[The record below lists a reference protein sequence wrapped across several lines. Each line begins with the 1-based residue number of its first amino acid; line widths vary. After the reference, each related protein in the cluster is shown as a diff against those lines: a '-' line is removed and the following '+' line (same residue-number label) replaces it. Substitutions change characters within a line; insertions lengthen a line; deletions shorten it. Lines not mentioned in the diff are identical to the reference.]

1 MKMKTSIYLY
11 TFSFTYALL
20 VIVIFCGCGDVNTT
34 AMPTSKGGEVIIE
47 RGGFTQV
54 RKLNE
59 FDYKGHTY
67 ISCNVRDGIAMTHA
81 GHCKCNNKR

>member
-1 MKMKTSIYLY
+1 
-11 TFSFTYALL
+11 
-20 VIVIFCGCGDVNTT
+20 
-34 AMPTSKGGEVIIE
+34 MPTSKGGEVIIE
-47 RGGFTQV
+47 RGGYTQV

-81 GHCKCNNKR
+81 GHCKCNDKR